1 MTPTTITGPQPP
13 VPAIPIA
20 GELGRRLAR
29 SVRHFYGCQPIL
41 PRPHRG
47 LALQIGPAGLSAT
60 VNCWRAAV
68 RLIDPRVKRAQAQ
81 AVVVPAQTFAQFAW
95 PSPHRR
101 FEVAADNQC
110 GWLSGNGP
118 AGEKRVPFPGMEPE
132 DTYHLVPEGE
142 AGEYEAPPA
151 VVDAL
156 LRADRMLALSR
167 SHATG
172 AFHIG
177 RDAVYAGSNLLL
189 CWIPLSQEVPAAVV
203 DGLLGHGEP
212 FFDAAMPVGLLH
224 ARRPARIGF
233 ARAQLNGV
241 NTGLFSRLVI
251 TQGWTTLTSRLVRDR
266 SIRGVRHLF
275 S

>member
-1 MTPTTITGPQPP
+1 
-13 VPAIPIA
+13 
-20 GELGRRLAR
+20 
-29 SVRHFYGCQPIL
+29 
-41 PRPHRG
+41 
-47 LALQIGPAGLSAT
+47 
-60 VNCWRAAV
+60 
-68 RLIDPRVKRAQAQ
+68 
-81 AVVVPAQTFAQFAW
+81 
-95 PSPHRR
+95 
-101 FEVAADNQC
+101 
-110 GWLSGNGP
+110 
-118 AGEKRVPFPGMEPE
+118 MEPE

-275 S
+275 SQAAGRTEAFTDEQAAQLLRALSHSNTALAPGRTLILAGSPGELQVRVNGALIVRFPGPAAIEVPQLAPAPGMYAALRAGLRRFHAVEFRGLTYLVFEQGRPLAAALPLRRL